1 MAPPLN
7 GNWFPNYPRTLSYH
21 HWSSPLPSL
30 PQPRPSS
37 FDGLYPYFS
46 NNMSG
51 TGGGGP
57 GAPGGNIINNSNE
70 NDGSRGVGGT
80 SAAGGSDPA
89 FTSGQSQPLAVP
101 GQLPLVSLFNDSQP
115 PPHHLEP
122 HPGTVPPRTQ
132 PQQNPQHNGQQ
143 AGTASTPASQPGGQP
158 ALPNFMQVLGRPAE
172 AHQQQTRQNHPT
184 WSSNNNAGSS
194 GDYTDSNSFLDRSQ
208 PPSRTSFATGAA
220 NPPSNTGADPPRRLP
235 NMPSRDSHTAADD
248 SSEYDSGE
256 DDDYDG
262 PERERLEMLQQ
273 HLNGAVP
280 AIPGGPPAMAAE
292 SRIRTHQVMRGQMST
307 RLVASQQAINDL
319 QSVDINSLPE
329 SDRSCT
335 ICFWDFGVQ
344 SPEGVNEA
352 PLRLPWCNH
361 VFGDHCIKRWF
372 KDSNTCPYCRRSVP
386 SDRLVTMPAGMSR
399 RSPSAIAGFDI
410 RIPGN
415 PPGHPHGP
423 FRNRNDAPRS
433 LAPATGG
440 QPPPTRAR
448 RDPSLSPPD
457 HLLTPEQR
465 RRARTRQASLRG
477 SGPAAGGGTAAPGR
491 SVSHS
496 TDLMG
501 DAARQY
507 HNYNPYN
514 PGMPGHQPILAR
526 NPAPPPHFQHQRISS
541 HSGVLQYTDPSF
553 SRNSPMMPTG
563 YGMPPAPPSFTPYQ
577 QPSGTFMQ
585 TGPPFGQPPQQH
597 GSRDLPGNS
606 SNNNAGGAGATPGQ
620 APQSFSSRQPDLR
633 APYGMAWQ
641 QPVADHAATAAEN
654 VAAQQRIG
662 DQDIRH
668 PRSTTVHRDDYLY
681 FEVDANGRAQISA
694 PLEKNDTEEQT
705 QPQNP

>member
-1 MAPPLN
+1 M
-7 GNWFPNYPRTLSYH
+7 
-21 HWSSPLPSL
+21 
-30 PQPRPSS
+30 
-37 FDGLYPYFS
+37 
-46 NNMSG
+46 
-51 TGGGGP
+51 
-57 GAPGGNIINNSNE
+57 
-70 NDGSRGVGGT
+70 
-80 SAAGGSDPA
+80 
-89 FTSGQSQPLAVP
+89 
-101 GQLPLVSLFNDSQP
+101 
-115 PPHHLEP
+115 
-122 HPGTVPPRTQ
+122 
-132 PQQNPQHNGQQ
+132 Q
-143 AGTASTPASQPGGQP
+143 A
-158 ALPNFMQVLGRPAE
+158 LGRPPE
-172 AHQQQTRQNHPT
+172 AHQQQTRQPHST

-220 NPPSNTGADPPRRLP
+220 NPPSNTGADAPRRLP
-235 NMPSRDSHTAADD
+235 NLPPRDSHTAADD

-262 PERERLEMLQQ
+262 QERERLEMLQQ
-273 HLNGAVP
+273 HLLGAVP
-280 AIPGGPPAMAAE
+280 TIPGGPPAMAAE

-307 RLVASQQAINDL
+307 RLVASQQAIHDL

-352 PLRLPWCNH
+352 PIRLPWCNH

-386 SDRLVTMPAGMSR
+386 TDRLVTMPAGMSR

-415 PPGHPHGP
+415 PSGHPHGL

-440 QPPPTRAR
+440 QPPSTRAR

-501 DAARQY
+501 DAARLY

-514 PGMPGHQPILAR
+514 PGMPGHQPSPAR
-526 NPAPPPHFQHQRISS
+526 NPVSIPCPHPDRWSFDTRNSQRRSLTDARQVPPPHFQHQRLSS
-541 HSGVLQYTDPSF
+541 HSGVLQYTDPLF
-553 SRNSPMMPTG
+553 SRSSPMVHTG
-563 YGMPPAPPSFTPYQ
+563 YGMPPAPPSFTPYR
-577 QPSGTFMQ
+577 QPSGNFMQ

-597 GSRDLPGNS
+597 VSRDLPGNS
-606 SNNNAGGAGATPGQ
+606 NDNNAGGADATPGQ
-620 APQSFSSRQPDLR
+620 APHSFSSRQPDLR

-641 QPVADHAATAAEN
+641 QPFADHAATAA
-654 VAAQQRIG
+654 G
-662 DQDIRH
+662 M
-668 PRSTTVHRDDYLY
+668 PS
-681 FEVDANGRAQISA
+681 
-694 PLEKNDTEEQT
+694 
-705 QPQNP
+705 